1 MERSLDQKRDQ
12 LRDAALEST
21 TLRLAF
27 IGLADGLLEA
37 LADEEPVTAPDL
49 AASTDTDPEY
59 VARWLDAAYGFELV
73 QTETDSYGLTELGRS
88 FLPDIPGT
96 LMPLAVQSIL
106 SARMADRLSDLLV
119 SGEQPGEEIL
129 GDFGNIT
136 DWFGPMLEAK
146 FRPYFREHVLPTLDI
161 FREVDAA
168 GGRVLDLGC
177 GNGWY
182 LREVL
187 ATYENLTGVG
197 VDSIGENIEQA
208 RRAAAAV
215 GLDDRLEFH
224 EQDLFEYHPHRGF
237 DVVVLNRTLHHV
249 WERRDDLFAML
260 EGVRADGS
268 RLIIWEPAW
277 PEMRDALRDPERRM
291 LGMRNLAEHAM
302 GNRLLV
308 PDDIRGALESHGFEV
323 DVHRL
328 DAVETIFVARPS
340 SGLHG

>member
-12 LRDAALEST
+12 LREAALEST

-27 IGLADGLLEA
+27 IGLADGLLEG
-37 LADEEPVTAPDL
+37 LAEGEPLEAPDL
-49 AASTDTDPEY
+49 AASTDTDPAY

-73 QTETDSYGLTELGRS
+73 QSEADAYGLTELGRS
-88 FLPDIPGT
+88 FLPDAPGT

-106 SARMADRLSDLLV
+106 SARMADRLSELLV

-129 GDFGNIT
+129 GDFENVT
-136 DWFGPMLEAK
+136 TWFGPMLEAK
-146 FRPYFREHVLPTLDI
+146 FRPYFREQVLPKLEI

-197 VDSIGENIEQA
+197 VDSMGENIEQA
-208 RRAAAAV
+208 RRATVEA
-215 GLDDRLEFH
+215 GLDDRLEFR
-224 EQDLFEYHPHRGF
+224 ETDLFEYHPYRGF
-237 DVVVLNRTLHHV
+237 DVVILNRTLHHV
-249 WERRDDLFAML
+249 WERRENLFAML

-268 RLIIWEPAW
+268 RMVVWEPAW
-277 PEMRDALRDPERRM
+277 PETREALRDPERRM

-308 PDDIRGALESHGFEV
+308 PDDIRGALESRGFEV

-328 DAVETIFVARPS
+328 DAVETLFVARPS
-340 SGLHG
+340 SGLDG